1 VPVEFIF
8 VQVVKLFEFLTH
20 LVSGAM
26 TPTLPPVFALQQID
40 DITFC
45 PAGIIIIF
53 HNKKLCIGLK
63 LLINDTS
70 GETGNIALHYIPAIC
85 RKLVIL
91 VKKV

>member
-26 TPTLPPVFALQQID
+26 TPTPPPVFALQQID

-53 HNKKLCIGLK
+53 HNKKIVHWSQ
-63 LLINDTS
+63 TS
-70 GETGNIALHYIPAIC
+70 D
-85 RKLVIL
+85 K
-91 VKKV
+91 